1 MNTEKTVLIIDDDTD
16 LIEALK
22 HMLKP
27 LGCRVMEASS
37 PSEGFSKAK
46 NTPPDLIILDVMFGS
61 KAESKGFELAT
72 QFKGE
77 KSLAAVPILMFTAIN
92 TTLSDF
98 KFSPETDGE
107 YLPVDEFMEKP
118 AKPQEFREK
127 VERLLNQKVSR
138 WASWPENPKI

>member
-1 MNTEKTVLIIDDDTD
+1 MTAEKNVLIIDDDPD

-27 LGCRVMEASS
+27 LHCCVMGAIN
-37 PSEGFSKAK
+37 PSEGLNKAK
-46 NTPPDLIILDVMFGS
+46 MAPPDLIILDVMFGS

-72 QFKGE
+72 QFKAE
-77 KSLAAVPILMFTAIN
+77 ESLAAVPILMFTAIN

-127 VERLLNQKVSR
+127 VERLLNQKTSK
-138 WASWPENPKI
+138 WATWPNKPKS